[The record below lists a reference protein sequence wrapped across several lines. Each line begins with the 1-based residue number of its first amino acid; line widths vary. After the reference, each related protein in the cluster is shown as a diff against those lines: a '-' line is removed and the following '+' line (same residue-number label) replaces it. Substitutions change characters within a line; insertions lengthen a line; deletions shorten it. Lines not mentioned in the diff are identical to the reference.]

1 MYFMRKIFKFL
12 TVFFILSLFFTVF
25 GAQNKKNIN
34 AKNNI
39 EMTILY
45 TNDLHAH
52 VDPFLFRAIDE
63 KEKVGGFANITAF
76 VKDVKKNKDTVF
88 FFDAG
93 DYFTGPAISTLTE
106 GEAIVD
112 IVDTMGYDAVS
123 VGNHE
128 FDHGWKN
135 AFEKLKKYK
144 TPVVLSNIY
153 IEESG

>member
-1 MYFMRKIFKFL
+1 MRKLFRFL
-12 TVFFILSLFFTVF
+12 TVFFILSLFFTVY
-25 GAQNKKNIN
+25 GAQNKKNTN
-34 AKNNI
+34 AKKNI

-76 VKDVKKNKDTVF
+76 VKDIKKNRKTVF

-112 IVDTMGYDAVS
+112 IVDTMGYDAIS

-128 FDHGWKN
+128 FDHGWQN
-135 AFEKLKKYK
+135 AHEKLEKYK
-144 TPVVLSNIY
+144 TPVVLSDDPLD
-153 IEESG
+153 E